1 MNLQVPEGFR
11 PAGDVVWAQQIAP
24 PLFRR
29 LAYTGARRQGVLYE
43 RKVHEHL
50 SDLYGDDYMPGPWF
64 KFASVGERTM
74 RICQPDGLIIQP
86 EKGRITLV
94 EVKYQHTPLA
104 WWQLKRLYLPV
115 LRKVCPERLWKV
127 DFCEVVKYYDPS
139 IPFPE
144 QVVLACHVPMQSDK
158 FKVHIWQ

>member
-43 RKVHEHL
+43 RKVHDHL

-64 KFASVGERTM
+64 KFASVGEKTDLRQNT
-74 RICQPDGLIIQP
+74 P
-86 EKGRITLV
+86 TLV
-94 EVKYQHTPLA
+94 DRAAEPAGQ
-104 WWQLKRLYLPV
+104 R
-115 LRKVCPERLWKV
+115 PEPP
-127 DFCEVVKYYDPS
+127 DPQ
-139 IPFPE
+139 P
-144 QVVLACHVPMQSDK
+144 
-158 FKVHIWQ
+158 